1 MRCLLKKRKKEKS
14 KQSTITHTIE
24 ITQVFVAKYVDM
36 KSLWVKNWIRKLLTW
51 EDDTRS
57 AILKRIR
64 ILGIM

>member
-1 MRCLLKKRKKEKS
+1 MRCLLKKIGKS
-14 KQSTITHTIE
+14 EQSTITHPIE
-24 ITQVFVAKYVDM
+24 IAQVFVAKSVDM
-36 KSLWVKNWIRKLLTW
+36 KGLWVKNWIRKLLTW

>member
-1 MRCLLKKRKKEKS
+1 MLFVKKRSEKS
-14 KQSTITHTIE
+14 KQSTITHPIE
-24 ITQVFVAKYVDM
+24 IVQVFVAKYVDM

-57 AILKRIR
+57 AILKRTR

>member
-1 MRCLLKKRKKEKS
+1 MRCLEKKKSEKS
-14 KQSTITHTIE
+14 KQSTITHPIE
-24 ITQVFVAKYVDM
+24 IAQVFVAKYVDM

-57 AILKRIR
+57 AFLKRTR